1 MNMRS
6 GKWLPLVSMTR
17 ALRHRNFRLFFVGQS
32 ISLIGT
38 WMQRV
43 AVAWLVYQL
52 TGSAF
57 ILGIVGFSGQIPVFF
72 LAPFAGVLAD
82 RWNRHRLL
90 LVTQTLAMVQAFV
103 FSFLVLSHMIQ
114 IWQVI
119 VLSIVL
125 GSINGFDVPVRQS
138 FMIEMIEDKKDLGNA
153 IALNSSMF
161 NFARL
166 LGPSLA
172 GMLIALVGQGA
183 CFFINGLSYMAV
195 VASLLMMTL
204 PPRKAI
210 LRKSKIRTEMIH
222 GFSYA
227 WDSVPIRSMLMMLSL
242 ISLVGLPYIVLMPI
256 FAKDILHGGPA
267 TLGFLMGFA
276 GVGALSAALYLAAR
290 KSVLGLGKM
299 IPISACL
306 LGGGLI
312 AFSFST
318 SMYLSLALMA
328 VAGFGQIV
336 QMATG
341 NTLLQTVV
349 DDDKRGRIMSFYA
362 MSFGGMMPL
371 GSLLAGAMASR
382 IGAPWTVFIGGAACV
397 IGGAVF
403 ALNLPKFRKM
413 VHPIYVRMGILP
425 EIDREMAGA
434 AKPL

>member
-1 MNMRS
+1 MQA
-6 GKWLPLVSMTR
+6 GKKVGLASMAR
-17 ALRHRNFRLFFVGQS
+17 ALRHRNFRLFFIGQS

-57 ILGIVGFSGQIPVFF
+57 ILGVVGFCGQIPVFF

-82 RWNRHRLL
+82 RWDRHRLL
-90 LVTQTLAMVQAFV
+90 LLTQTLAMMQAFV
-103 FSFLVLSHMIQ
+103 FSFLVWSHLIQ

-119 VLSIVL
+119 LLSVVL

-166 LGPSLA
+166 MGPSMA

-195 VASLLMMTL
+195 VASLLMMKIARRQATV
-204 PPRKAI
+204 RKT
-210 LRKSKIRTEMIH
+210 KIRQELIQ

-227 WDSVPIRSMLMMLSL
+227 WDSVPIRSILMMLAL

-276 GVGALSAALYLAAR
+276 GAGALSAALYLAAR

-299 IPISACL
+299 MPISACL

-312 AFSFST
+312 AFSFSK
-318 SMYLSLALMA
+318 SLYVSLALMA

-341 NTLLQTVV
+341 NTLLQTLV
-349 DDDKRGRIMSFYA
+349 DDDKRGRVMSFYA
-362 MSFGGMMPL
+362 MAFGGMMPL
-371 GSLLAGAMASR
+371 GSLLAGAMANR
-382 IGAPWTVFIGGAACV
+382 IGAPWTVFVGGAACV
-397 IGGAVF
+397 AGGAVF
-403 ALNLPKFRKM
+403 AINLPKLRKM
-413 VHPIYVRMGILP
+413 VYPIYVRMGILP
-425 EIDREMAGA
+425 GIVEEGAGV
-434 AKPL
+434 AKAL

>member
-1 MNMRS
+1 MRVE
-6 GKWLPLVSMTR
+6 KKVPLASMTR

-114 IWQVI
+114 IWHVI
-119 VLSIVL
+119 SLSIVL

-166 LGPSLA
+166 LGPSIA

-204 PPRKAI
+204 PPKNVIRGN
-210 LRKSKIRTEMIH
+210 SKIRHEMVQ
-222 GFSYA
+222 GFRYA
-227 WDSVPIRSMLMMLSL
+227 WDSVPIRSMLMMLAL

-276 GVGALSAALYLAAR
+276 GAGALSAALYLAAR
-290 KSVLGLGKM
+290 KTVLGLGKM

-312 AFSFST
+312 AFSFSKSLYV
-318 SMYLSLALMA
+318 SMALMA
-328 VAGFGQIV
+328 VTGFGQIV

-349 DDDKRGRIMSFYA
+349 DDDKRGRVMSFYA

-413 VHPIYVRMGILP
+413 VRPIYARMGILP
-425 EIDREMAGA
+425 ETAEEIAGA
-434 AKPL
+434 MKPL